1 MRKSMSKKLLALTMG
16 ITMLST
22 CVVANAEITSQGG
35 ESAGLETDTSVS
47 NPVYSLTVPTTASVA
62 IDPMQ
67 MTKSGE
73 SIVSGDF
80 AIINGSEVPVVV
92 TCTAYLSTV
101 ASEVTVVNK
110 ADVPDGSDIADTSK
124 KAYIGLAVP
133 KDITATDDDTD
144 GVMDKVEGTYTD
156 KVDVQIPA
164 TAKTKDDGTQIQFI
178 LNKAT
183 FDTSQTPHKIQ
194 SSDKTACAAFKLS
207 GLVNP
212 NAAWTASDI
221 KVTTVYKMQGVTGA
235 YYTTN
240 NASDKKEE
248 NGYNL
253 LKLTPALK
261 GFVDSS
267 GAAIDTLTVDT
278 SSALI
283 ASKLNVD
290 SIDTLEVYNEKYS
303 SWHKIESADYTY
315 SSGTLTIKKDDAT
328 EGGIAA
334 YVYAHPSEC
343 TKLRV
348 TDGPNTYEVDLSL
361 S

>member
-22 CVVANAEITSQGG
+22 CVVANAAITSQGG
-35 ESAGLETDTSVS
+35 ESAGLETDTSVN
-47 NPVYSLTVPTTASVA
+47 NPVYSLTVPTTATVA

-67 MTKSGE
+67 MKESGE

-80 AIINGSEVPVVV
+80 AIINASEVPVVV

-101 ASEVTVVNK
+101 GTGVTIVDK

-133 KDITATDDDTD
+133 EDITATDDDGND

-156 KVDVQIPA
+156 KAEVQIPA
-164 TAKTKDDGTQIQFI
+164 TAITKDDGTQIQFI

-183 FDTSQTPHKIQ
+183 FDSSHAIQ
-194 SSDKTACAAFKLS
+194 SSDKTACATFKLS

-253 LKLTPALK
+253 LKLTPAAK

-278 SSALI
+278 SSASI

-290 SIDTLEVYNEKYS
+290 SIDTLEVYNENYS
-303 SWHKIESADYTY
+303 SWFEIESADYTY

-328 EGGIAA
+328 EGGIAE
-334 YVYAHPSEC
+334 YIYANPSEC

-348 TDGPNTYEVDLSL
+348 TVSESEKYEVSLSL